1 MKKLLSLCLI
11 VLMAFMAQAQEFRL
25 NAYGNYVFDDGID
38 SYYSYGGSNYDF
50 SGTIKGGF
58 LWGAGLEYKLDK
70 YKGVELL
77 YHRLDTKAPMV
88 WRDYSGGGTKSAD
101 LDLAVNYIMAGGNGY
116 KPLNEKVELF
126 SGFQLG
132 AAIFNVT
139 NPANNSSE
147 SATKFAWGI
156 KIGSNI
162 MASDK
167 VGIKLQAGLL
177 SSVQSV
183 GGGLYFG
190 TGGASAGVS
199 TYSSMLQF
207 YLGGGLVFR
216 FPKK

>member
-1 MKKLLSLCLI
+1 MKKLLSLCSI
-11 VLMAFMAQAQEFRL
+11 VLLAFMVQAQEFRL
-25 NAYGNYVFDDGID
+25 NVYGNYVFDDQVD
-38 SYYSYGGSNYDF
+38 SYYSTTSYFEGK
-50 SGTIKGGF
+50 IKGGF
-58 LWGAGLEYKLDK
+58 LWGGGLEYKPSK
-70 YKGVELL
+70 YSGIELS
-77 YHRLDTKAPMV
+77 YMRLDTEAPMNYFNYNTN
-88 WRDYSGGGTKSAD
+88 RPDNATF
-101 LDLAVNYIMAGGNGY
+101 DLAINYIMLGGNGY
-116 KPLNEKVELF
+116 KPVSDKVELF
-126 SGFQLG
+126 SGFQAG
-132 AAIFNVT
+132 MAIFNVE
-139 NPANNSSE
+139 NPKNGNSDN
-147 SATKFAWGI
+147 ATKFAWGI

-190 TGGASAGVS
+190 TGGAGAGVS